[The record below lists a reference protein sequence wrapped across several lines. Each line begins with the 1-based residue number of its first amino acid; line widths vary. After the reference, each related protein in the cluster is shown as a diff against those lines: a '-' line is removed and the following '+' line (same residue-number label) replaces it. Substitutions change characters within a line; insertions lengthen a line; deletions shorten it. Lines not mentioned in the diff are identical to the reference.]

1 VKNDTKDK
9 FRKDY
14 VVNPP
19 EVIELIRRMKQ
30 KAEELNF
37 LYDKAITSSKVV
49 VDNSKMDNFINL
61 REISLAKTKL
71 EESIMWGVKGATKYY
86 PESPG

>member
-1 VKNDTKDK
+1 MKNDTKDK

>member
-19 EVIELIRRMKQ
+19 EVIELIRHMKQ
-30 KAEELNF
+30 KAEELNH
-37 LYDKAITSSKVV
+37 LYDKAITTSKVM

-61 REISLAKTKL
+61 REIQLAKTKL